1 MIDIENITDELDVIS
16 YEEFLKT
23 EEDILF
29 KIRNKAESLMSL
41 NGLYDWKFQFDNA
54 QTRFGFCSHSHNIIS
69 ISKKIALVVSFEEVV
84 DSIESG
90 KVLDIIEN
98 PNLKKYCEGM
108 RSFVLNIRNCI
119 RMRTSMLG
127 NLETESTRIRIDQWT
142 EMKVKFSNEKPKEE
156 LLMIASKLIDEVFIH
171 LSEIL
176 LDITSSK
183 KNYKERK

>member
-1 MIDIENITDELDVIS
+1 VQKSIITIERTRLISFLMEIEIFLLTHLPEFCEECSVSMEIQNIKQL
-16 YEEFLKT
+16 L
-23 EEDILF
+23 
-29 KIRNKAESLMSL
+29 SLP
-41 NGLYDWKFQFDNA
+41 
-54 QTRFGFCSHSHNIIS
+54 H
-69 ISKKIALVVSFEEVV
+69 
-84 DSIESG
+84 
-90 KVLDIIEN
+90 

>member
-84 DSIESG
+84 DTILHEIAHALTPCHKHDIIWKTKAKQIGCSG
-90 KVLDIIEN
+90 KIYGDVNINKVL
-98 PNLKKYCEGM
+98 
-108 RSFVLNIRNCI
+108 SFKGICNKCKREIFAARRRNGLVCVNCLNDEYTLSGSSNYKNYMFEWIRN
-119 RMRTSMLG
+119 
-127 NLETESTRIRIDQWT
+127 
-142 EMKVKFSNEKPKEE
+142 V
-156 LLMIASKLIDEVFIH
+156 
-171 LSEIL
+171 
-176 LDITSSK
+176 
-183 KNYKERK
+183 